1 MKKIAAILALA
12 VTGSFA
18 AGSAFAEESP
28 WLVRGR
34 VVNIDPAN
42 KSDQVGGVGANDRI
56 GVSSK
61 AIAEVDISY
70 FFTPNL
76 AAELVLTYPQKHNVS
91 LDGAHIGTFRH
102 LPPTL
107 TVQYHFMPSAQIS
120 PYVGAGINFT
130 RISSVHLADGALSLE
145 NNSVGAA
152 VQVGVDYKINK
163 NWSINLDAKKVNIRS
178 DVMLNGV
185 KVSKVQVDP
194 VLLGVGVGYRF

>member
-1 MKKIAAILALA
+1 MKKIVALLALA
-12 VTGSFA
+12 VTSSFA
-18 AGSAFAEESP
+18 SSAFAEESP

-34 VVNIDPAN
+34 VVNIDPSN
-42 KSDQVGGVGANDRI
+42 KSEPIGGAGASDRI

-76 AAELVLTYPQKHNVS
+76 AAELILTYPQKHNVS
-91 LDGAHIGTFRH
+91 LDGAKIGTFKH

-107 TVQYHFMPSAQIS
+107 TLQYHFTPAAKIS

-130 RISSVHLADGALSLE
+130 RISSVDLAGGAISLE

-152 VQVGVDYKINK
+152 IQAGVDFKLDK
-163 NWSINLDAKKVNIRS
+163 NWSINLDAKKVNLRS

-185 KVSKVQVDP
+185 KVSKVKVDP
-194 VLLGVGVGYRF
+194 VLIGVGVGYRF